1 MINTNQQI
9 HNKSVRKAIQCQ
21 KKWREKEI
29 IKFYATG
36 RPIFNTS
43 ADIQR
48 TTCHRNYLLN
58 NVNDVHCMNCK
69 QAWDQTFII
78 LNLEQTLR
86 IIILALLQTLQIH

>member
-43 ADIQR
+43 TDIQR
-48 TTCHRNYLLN
+48 TLMEMGYVYKGYN
-58 NVNDVHCMNCK
+58 
-69 QAWDQTFII
+69 TF
-78 LNLEQTLR
+78 
-86 IIILALLQTLQIH
+86 